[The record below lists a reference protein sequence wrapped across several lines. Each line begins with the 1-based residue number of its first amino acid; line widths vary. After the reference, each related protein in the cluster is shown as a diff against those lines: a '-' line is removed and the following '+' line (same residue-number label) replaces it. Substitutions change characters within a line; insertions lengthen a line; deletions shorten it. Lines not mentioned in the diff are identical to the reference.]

1 MVGVKLA
8 WLLVIGACSS
18 SPNSGLEDG
27 GNGSGDPGSGT
38 KTLYAGVGLS
48 ASTVT
53 GGTAIN
59 VVDVV
64 LARGMRGGA
73 PVSGA
78 TVTLAAGGTTVTPTE
93 GAIAGTYEANGF
105 AWQPSWQ
112 LQITSGSDQLQATI
126 AAPGATTITSPA
138 NGATVAAGDLTVQ
151 WTDGFGAKAAST
163 WADPGNGA
171 QIVKLSDSG
180 TGTVPVSAT
189 GVVTIYRQDAEPLE
203 GGVAN
208 SLATAVSSY
217 GVFIMVQ

>member
-1 MVGVKLA
+1 VKLA
-8 WLLVIGACSS
+8 CFLLIGACSS
-18 SPNSGLEDG
+18 SSGSGLEDG
-27 GNGSGDPGSGT
+27 GGSGGSGDPGTGT

-48 ASTVT
+48 ASMVA
-53 GGTAIN
+53 GGSESSG
-59 VVDVV
+59 VDVV

-78 TVTLAAGGTTVTPTE
+78 TVTLTAGGTTVTPTE
-93 GAIAGTYEANGF
+93 GAIAGSYEASGF

-112 LQITSGSDQLQATI
+112 LQVSSGSDQLQATI

-171 QIVKLSDSG
+171 QIVQLTDSG
-180 TGTVPVSAT
+180 MGTVPVSAT
-189 GVVTIYRQDAEPLE
+189 GVVTIYRQDAEPLD

-217 GVFIMVQ
+217 GVFIQVQ